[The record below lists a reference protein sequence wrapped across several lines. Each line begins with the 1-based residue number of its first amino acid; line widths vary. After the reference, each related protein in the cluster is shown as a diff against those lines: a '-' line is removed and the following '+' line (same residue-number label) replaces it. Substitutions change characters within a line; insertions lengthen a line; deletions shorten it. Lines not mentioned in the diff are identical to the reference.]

1 MKKRKLFNFISLA
14 ILSLTGF
21 CVSLG
26 ALTGAW
32 FTRLATHTPGWKSG
46 SDGAYFAY
54 GNGKIENA
62 QQKDRPYGITRPLH
76 LYNLAWLQYLGY
88 FETNKVQD
96 AYDND
101 NVYFELA
108 NDLDMTGWVL
118 PPIGT
123 KDHPFIGN
131 FNGNG
136 FKISNLTISNDYD
149 SYNRTPYGILNNIT
163 KTQFKNNVNIIG
175 LFGVV
180 GNYNGAISGSYNT
193 SANEIINTGIN
204 NLTVASTSTTTL
216 AGLAAGYVNG
226 SLEGVA
232 VNNSYIDLR
241 NSGGQAITSITNNI
255 SDYSLIGY
263 AASSDYLAKLQ
274 SSTTTYDTPTVSNP
288 FISQGGDEWGASI
301 EMKKMYN
308 TLHSKMEA
316 SNYYS
321 FDYTSY
327 EHQTRTKNAD
337 GTYTPSSGYTPIPA
351 DKETDTYNA
360 NSAINGVYFYKSEDI
375 GTSKNGSSVKTANYT
390 FANNKAKANLND
402 GTANSK
408 YVGLSGS
415 HKLAESTYT
424 MRSDTVYTNGVTISD
439 PYTGIYL
446 SAVGSTLTPG
456 TSSNA
461 VTLYLN
467 DSNKLFTIY
476 NSTIY
481 YLNNSNGTISLATSS
496 NSTWTWDSSKNVFKT
511 GSYYLVYYQNKWVG
525 RTSLSIPSDTFY
537 YVSNT
542 EQTTYLGVNGTS
554 TATAVNSR
562 SSATKWY
569 FTTGTN
575 KYIYTVIGG
584 TNYYISGTS
593 ASFPLVTSTSSS
605 CYRII
610 NSTRLYQNG
619 TGTDY
624 ISLNGSLAY
633 TSTATDLYFEEVI
646 EPSRTLS
653 TTKTASNNQ
662 VTTYTE
668 TNTPVE
674 HYAEDT
680 YFPLTWENDST
691 VNPSDKNTGYVIGG
705 HEYENTSAYSIGD
718 VRISSY
724 YTTAMLKGSFTTGS
738 SYQNSTLFAY
748 SFNSSGNLVKI
759 GDEINGQKN
768 AEGYTSYTDL
778 GFKKY
783 YYSLLGHTT
792 GSRVGLGN
800 MLGASGTN
808 PAYGLHFMNADIS
821 TNNLINVDYAKINGV
836 EYTNYDLPR
845 DAIDFNLKADG
856 FINFFA
862 ATYFINPVDTTNKNN
877 VTWDNSNNSFFSLHS
892 IERNDPNEVNASSN
906 TIDSIRQI
914 AKIYKNTE
922 YSDVNN
928 DVPQYVYTYRDGN
941 DEEVASSWDTGV
953 RDDNGTMIIGTKGQ
967 MVFDTYWLT
976 DPEYSKFMINALYY
990 FEIPVNKGEF
1000 ALGSTSGSTKYSRG
1014 WGTRYTNY
1022 NKNGAYLLYLDIGAG
1037 VKNSTAVTINEKST
1051 TTTYQYNYPKG
1062 VDFSVV
1068 SNTTTGNYTAVLGG
1082 DTTAIVVPSG
1092 NSANTKYLYTPKNVS
1107 TDASLVVGPTTG
1119 GGGYTATYK
1128 TVDTVVKDTT
1138 NANVGIVSASSSVDV
1153 MEKEILYDLTVNT
1166 NNYTVT
1172 TQHIIDGVRGAITT
1186 VTTTESWTEEQIMT
1200 IAAFDLEGVNLF
1212 TVVYSAP
1219 IDSTGSNAIKIE
1231 STYNPLTHAYT
1242 INFVS
1247 NETNKNVD
1255 IMFTSLTLN
1264 QSYEEDGN
1272 TVNFAYTLSVLNNG
1286 VDTGVALGNITSA
1299 NLNKSYTLVCGT
1311 PS

>member
-1 MKKRKLFNFISLA
+1 MKKRKLFNFIFLA
-14 ILSLTGF
+14 LLSFTAF
-21 CVSLG
+21 CISLG
-26 ALTGAW
+26 AATGAW

-62 QQKDRPYGITRPLH
+62 QQKDRPYGITKPLH

-149 SYNRTPYGILNNIT
+149 SYNRTPYGILNNVT
-163 KTQFKNNVNIIG
+163 KAQFKNNVNIIG

-180 GNYNGAISGSYNT
+180 GNYNGAITGSYNT
-193 SANEIINTGIN
+193 SANEIVNTGIT
-204 NLTVASTSTTTL
+204 NLNVVSSSTTTL

-226 SLEGVA
+226 TLEGVA
-232 VNNSYIDLR
+232 VNDSYIDLR
-241 NSGGQAITSITNNI
+241 NSGGQAITSITSNI

-390 FANNKAKANLND
+390 FANNRSKAYLND
-402 GTANSK
+402 GSDNSK

-439 PYTGIYL
+439 PYTGVYL
-446 SAVGSTLTPG
+446 SATGSTLTPG

-461 VTLYLN
+461 VTLYAN
-467 DSNKLFTIY
+467 ESNKLFTVY
-476 NSTIY
+476 NNTIY
-481 YLNNSNGTISLATSS
+481 YLNNSSGTISLATSS
-496 NSTWTWDSSKNVFKT
+496 NSTWTWDSTNNAYKS
-511 GSYYLVYYQNKWVG
+511 GSYYLVYYQNQWIGK
-525 RTSLSIPSDTFY
+525 TSLSIPSDTFY

-542 EQTTYLGVNGTS
+542 AKTTYLGVNGTS
-554 TATAVNSR
+554 TAIAVNSR
-562 SSATKWY
+562 SLAARWY
-569 FTTGTN
+569 FETGNN
-575 KYIYTVIGG
+575 KYIYAKING
-584 TNYYISGTS
+584 TTYYIDGSS
-593 ASFPLVTSTSSS
+593 SNFPLSTTLSANNM
-605 CYRII
+605 YKLI
-610 NSTRLYQNG
+610 NGNQLYEKRYD
-619 TGTDY
+619 DY
-624 ISLNGSLAY
+624 IALDGSLSY
-633 TSTATDLYFEEVI
+633 VSTATNLEIEEVT
-646 EPSRTLS
+646 EPSRNLS
-653 TTKTASNNQ
+653 TTKTSSAKQ
-662 VTTYTE
+662 ATTYTE
-668 TNTPVE
+668 TDTPVE

-680 YFPLTWENDST
+680 YFPLTWEDNNT
-691 VNPSDKNTGYVIGG
+691 INPSDKNTGYVIGG
-705 HEYENTSAYSIGD
+705 HQYENTSAYSIGD
-718 VRISSY
+718 VRVSAYYDTSMLNYSFVNGTSGSY
-724 YTTAMLKGSFTTGS
+724 SNT
-738 SYQNSTLFAY
+738 NLFAY
-748 SFNSSGNLVKI
+748 TYNSSGNLVKI
-759 GDEINGQKN
+759 GDDINGQKN
-768 AEGYTSYTDL
+768 ADGYTSYADL

-800 MLGASGTN
+800 MLGTSGTN
-808 PAYGLHFMNADIS
+808 PAYGLHFMNASIS
-821 TNNLINVDYAKINGV
+821 KSNVITVDYAKVNGI
-836 EYTNYDLPR
+836 EYNDYQLPR

-856 FINFFA
+856 YINFFA
-862 ATYFINPVDTTNKNN
+862 ATYFLNGSVSNP
-877 VTWDNSNNSFFSLHS
+877 TWNNSNNSFFSLHA
-892 IERNDPNEVNASSN
+892 IDRNDPNETNPSSN
-906 TIDSIRQI
+906 TIDSIKQI

-928 DVPQYVYTYRDGN
+928 NVPQYVYTYRDSN
-941 DEEVASSWDTGV
+941 DEEVESYWDTGV
-953 RDDNGTMIIGTKGQ
+953 RGDNGVLITGTKGD

-976 DPEYSKFMINALYY
+976 DPLKSNFKLRALYY

-1000 ALGSTSGSTKYSRG
+1000 ALGSTTGSTKYSRG
-1014 WGTRYTNY
+1014 WGTSYTNY

-1068 SNTTTGNYTAVLGG
+1068 SNATTGNYTAVLGG

-1092 NSANTKYLYTPKNVS
+1092 NSANTKYLYTPKNGS

-1128 TVDTVVKDTT
+1128 TVDTVVKDTN

-1153 MEKEILYDLTVNT
+1153 MEREILYDLTVNT

-1172 TQHIIDGVRGAITT
+1172 TQHIIDGVRGAVTT

-1219 IDSTGSNAIKIE
+1219 IDSTGSNEIKIE

-1247 NETNKNVD
+1247 SETNKNVD